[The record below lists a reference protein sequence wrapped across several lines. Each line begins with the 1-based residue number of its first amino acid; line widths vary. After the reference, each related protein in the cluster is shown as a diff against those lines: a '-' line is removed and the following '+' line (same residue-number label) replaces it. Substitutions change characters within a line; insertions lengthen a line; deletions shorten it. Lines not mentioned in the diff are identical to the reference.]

1 MNNREQIA
9 EDRSQTISEILCLR
23 VEGAIRSG
31 MSGLLISRKL
41 TDIVD
46 NLLISAYESAIN
58 QRSQTEN
65 KAEGNKKTK
74 NENPGIDLALVAV
87 GGYGRREI
95 APFSDIDIMLLAK
108 KGDDITVQAAQSL
121 LYRLWDMGINISHSF
136 RTMNECIE
144 DAMKDIRT
152 RTSLVESRFLAGSET
167 LFNEFKQDIYQKLL
181 FKDKKEFIG
190 GILREIERRHR
201 EYGDSVY
208 LLEPNV
214 KEGRGGLRDI
224 HSISWLL
231 KTGLRINDIEG
242 LREILSISDYSH
254 FIKAYDFILKTRLCL
269 HFISKRRNDILSFEF
284 QDETAKNV
292 GLKDTKRFLS
302 SEILMRL
309 YYKKAKNIMDVLSKI
324 VGICSRQYINFPIP
338 VGIKKITDD
347 FYLSK
352 NEIIVKDRS
361 LFRNTDKI
369 FEAFHIYSITGRK
382 FSPQVRDAIRSRFLF
397 INKKTRSSR
406 RAIMYFLDIL
416 KGNRVYETLR
426 EMHDTGILDR
436 FIPEFGRLRHLV
448 IHEPYHRYTVDE
460 HTLLAIRNLEMLKST
475 HHKKL
480 QYLTPILKGV
490 KQETLF
496 LSILLHDIGKGTPEK
511 HHEDYGYRILKG
523 IMERFNIEHNDRQK
537 IEFLVK
543 NHIVL
548 SKLALMRDIDA
559 PETITQLAEIVENEG
574 NLDALYLMT
583 YADMTAVNP
592 NFWTEWKAYLFHDVY
607 IRTKAHLMGITGQY
621 LDITDREIKEFVKN
635 MPDRYLI
642 SNTIDA
648 INIDYQM
655 AIMPADKRP
664 LVSISERE
672 DGTAEFVIV
681 TDDMPGLFSKI
692 VGVLGSRGL
701 NILRARL
708 YTGKDGL
715 VIDKILIS
723 NWRDMWWEGMEEQI
737 KDELRQAIGT
747 RQEAK
752 EVNGSLF
759 MVHGNDERSTV
770 NYERIISPIAG
781 SLLPVS
787 KRFESFIE
795 IDNETS
801 GEYTVLELFSH
812 DRLGLLYDISTR
824 LYTHGIDI
832 VSAVINTE
840 DRVARDVFYLQ
851 HGGDKLNAESV
862 IKVLNSIQA
871 VIV

>member
-1 MNNREQIA
+1 MSQESRVRSQKI
-9 EDRSQTISEILCLR
+9 EDRRQNINELLCDKAEELIKS
-23 VEGAIRSG
+23 GSDGRSTACQ
-31 MSGLLISRKL
+31 LA
-41 TDIVD
+41 DIVD
-46 NLLISAYESAIN
+46 NVLISVYNSE
-58 QRSQTEN
+58 
-65 KAEGNKKTK
+65 
-74 NENPGIDLALVAV
+74 PGTLNSELDLALVAV
-87 GGYGRREI
+87 GGYGRREV
-95 APFSDIDIMLLAK
+95 APYSDIDIMLLAK
-108 KGDDITVQAAQSL
+108 KRDTDSMETAQSV
-121 LYRLWDMGINISHSF
+121 LYHLWDIGLNISHCF
-136 RTMNECIE
+136 RTLNECIE
-144 DAMKDIRT
+144 DAMNDLQT
-152 RTSLVESRFLAGSET
+152 RTSLIESRFLAGNQS
-167 LFNEFKQDIYQKLL
+167 LFDEFRQDVYQKLL
-181 FKDKKEFIG
+181 FKRKREFVG
-190 GILREIERRHR
+190 DILREIERRHR

-224 HSISWLL
+224 HATSWLL
-231 KTGLRINDIEG
+231 KIGLSMTHSRINEIEG
-242 LREILSISDYSH
+242 LREILSANDYKH

-269 HFISKRRNDILSFEF
+269 HYISKRRNDILSFEF
-284 QDETAKNV
+284 QDGTAKNV
-292 GLKDTKRFLS
+292 GLKDTKRFHS

-309 YYKKAKNIMDVLSKI
+309 YYKKAKNIMNVLLK
-324 VGICSRQYINFPIP
+324 VTDICSRQYIDFPIP

-347 FYLSK
+347 FYISK
-352 NEIIVKDRS
+352 NEIIVKDKG

-369 FEAFHIYSITGRK
+369 LEAFHIYSATGKK
-382 FSPQVRDAIRSRFLF
+382 FSPRVRETIRNRFIF

-406 RAIMYFLDIL
+406 KAIMHFMEIL

-460 HTLLAIRNLEMLKST
+460 HTLIAIRNLEMLKNT
-475 HHKKL
+475 HHKKV
-480 QYLTPILKGV
+480 QYLSDILKNV

-559 PETITQLAEIVENEG
+559 PETVTQLAEIVENKD

-592 NFWTEWKAYLFHDVY
+592 DFWTEWKAYLFHDIY
-607 IRTKAHLMGITGQY
+607 NRTRAHLMGITGQY
-621 LDITDREIKEFVKN
+621 LDIQDGKIKEFVKN

-642 SNTIDA
+642 SNTLDA
-648 INIDYQM
+648 INTDYQM
-655 AIMPADKRP
+655 AIMPSDKRP
-664 LVSISERE
+664 LVSISERQ
-672 DGTAEFVIV
+672 DGTAEFTIV

-692 VGVLGSRGL
+692 VGVLGFRGM
-701 NILRARL
+701 NIIRARL

-715 VIDKILIS
+715 VIDKILVS
-723 NWRDMWWEGMEEQI
+723 NWRDMWWQGMEEQI
-737 KDELRQAIGT
+737 KEDMKKAMLQGLGET
-747 RQEAK
+747 
-752 EVNGSLF
+752 SLIHPF
-759 MVHGNDERSTV
+759 A
-770 NYERIISPIAG
+770 YSPIH
-781 SLLPVS
+781 
-787 KRFESFIE
+787 RFTPFVE

-801 GEYTVLELFSH
+801 GEYTILELFSH

-824 LYTHGIDI
+824 LYSHGIDI

-851 HGGDKLNAESV
+851 HVGGKLNAESV
-862 IKVLNSIQA
+862 MNVLNSIQA
-871 VIV
+871 VIL

>member
-1 MNNREQIA
+1 MNDREQIT

-31 MSGLLISRKL
+31 MSGLSISRKL

-58 QRSQTEN
+58 QRAQTEN
-65 KAEGNKKTK
+65 KAEGNKKTE

-108 KGDDITVQAAQSL
+108 KGDDVTVQAAQSL

-214 KEGRGGLRDI
+214 KEGRGGIRDV
-224 HSISWLL
+224 HCISWLL
-231 KTGLRINDIEG
+231 KTSLSTTYVRVNEINGLKN
-242 LREILSISDYSH
+242 LLPSDNYNH
-254 FIKAYDFILKTRLCL
+254 FIKAYDFILKTRISL
-269 HFISKRRNDILSFEF
+269 HHISKRRNDILSFEF
-284 QDETAKNV
+284 QDETAKIM
-292 GLKDTKRFLS
+292 GLKDTKWFMA
-302 SEILMRL
+302 SEIFMRL
-309 YYKKAKNIMDVLSKI
+309 YYKKAKNIMDTLQRI
-324 VGICSRQYINFPIP
+324 ENICSRQYINFFIP
-338 VGIKKITDD
+338 VDVKKITDD

-352 NEIIVKDRS
+352 NEITLKDIN
-361 LFRNTDKI
+361 LLKNTDKI
-369 FEAFHIYSITGRK
+369 FEAFYIYSTTLKK
-382 FSPQVRDAIRSRFLF
+382 FSTQVRDTIKNRFLF
-397 INKKTRSSR
+397 INQKTRSSKK
-406 RAIMYFLDIL
+406 AIMHFMNIL

-460 HTLLAIRNLEMLKST
+460 HTLIAIRNLERLKNT
-475 HHKKL
+475 RHQKL
-480 QYLTPILKGV
+480 QYLSDIMRKV
-490 KQETLF
+490 KQEILF
-496 LSILLHDIGKGTPEK
+496 LSILLHDIGKGIPEK
-511 HHEDYGYRILKG
+511 HHEDYGYRMLKG
-523 IMERFNIEHNDRQK
+523 IMERFNIANDDRQK

-543 NHIVL
+543 NHIVM
-548 SKLALMRDIDA
+548 SKLTLMRDIDA
-559 PETITQLAEIVENEG
+559 PETIAQLAEIVENID
-574 NLDALYLMT
+574 NLNALYLMT

-592 NFWTEWKAYLFHDVY
+592 HFWTEWKAYLFHEMYV
-607 IRTKAHLMGITGQY
+607 RTSAYLIGLKKQY
-621 LDITDREIKEFVKN
+621 LDIHDPKIKEFVKN

-648 INIDYQM
+648 INTDYYLS
-655 AIMPADKRP
+655 ISKKEKPII
-664 LVSISERE
+664 SISERQ
-672 DGTAEFVIV
+672 DGTAELIIIANN
-681 TDDMPGLFSKI
+681 MPGLFAKI
-692 VGVLGSRGL
+692 VGSLGRRGL
-701 NILRARL
+701 NIFRARL
-708 YTGKDGL
+708 YTGINGL

-723 NWRDMWWEGMEEQI
+723 NWKDMWWHGMGEQVKEDI
-737 KDELRQAIGT
+737 KEAIFQGHDKT
-747 RQEAK
+747 F
-752 EVNGSLF
+752 SLHPF
-759 MVHGNDERSTV
+759 TNL
-770 NYERIISPIAG
+770 PIY
-781 SLLPVS
+781 
-787 KRFESFIE
+787 RFAPFIE

-801 GEYTVLELFSH
+801 IEYTILELFSH
-812 DRLGLLYDISTR
+812 DRLGLLYDISMQ
-824 LYTHGIDI
+824 LYKYGIDI
-832 VSAVINTE
+832 ISAIINTE
-840 DRVARDVFYLQ
+840 DGVARDVFYLQ
-851 HGGDKLNAESV
+851 CKGNKLDAELV
-862 IKVLNSIQA
+862 IKVLNSIQ
-871 VIV
+871 IVVLQK

>member
-1 MNNREQIA
+1 MT
-9 EDRSQTISEILCLR
+9 EDRTQSTENRRQNINELLCSRAEELIKSGSDGISAACQ
-23 VEGAIRSG
+23 
-31 MSGLLISRKL
+31 L

-46 NLLISAYESAIN
+46 NVLISTYDLV
-58 QRSQTEN
+58 T
-65 KAEGNKKTK
+65 
-74 NENPGIDLALVAV
+74 NPKSHYASPITQYDLALIAV
-87 GGYGRREI
+87 GGYGRREV
-95 APFSDIDIMLLAK
+95 APYSDIDIMLIAK
-108 KGDDITVQAAQSL
+108 KRDTGSMEIAQSV
-121 LYRLWDMGINISHSF
+121 LYRLWDMGLNISHCF
-136 RTMNECIE
+136 RTLNECIE
-144 DAMKDIRT
+144 DAMSDLQT
-152 RTSLVESRFLAGSET
+152 RTSMIESRFLAGNQ
-167 LFNEFKQDIYQKLL
+167 FIFDEFRRDVYQKLL
-181 FKDKKEFIG
+181 FKKKREFIG
-190 GILREIERRHR
+190 DILREIERRHR

-214 KEGRGGLRDI
+214 KEGRGGMRDI

-231 KTGLRINDIEG
+231 KTGLRINEIEG
-242 LREILSISDYSH
+242 LRKILSANDYKH
-254 FIKAYDFILKTRLCL
+254 FMKSYDFILKTRLCL
-269 HFISKRRNDILSFEF
+269 HYISRRRNDILSLEF

-292 GLKDTKRFLS
+292 GLKDTKCFLS

-309 YYKKAKNIMDVLSKI
+309 YYKKAKNIMDVLSK
-324 VGICSRQYINFPIP
+324 VVDICSRQYVDFPVP

-347 FYLSK
+347 FYISK
-352 NEIIVKDRS
+352 NEIIVKDEG

-369 FEAFHIYSITGRK
+369 IEAFHIYSLTGKK
-382 FSPQVRDAIRSRFLF
+382 FSPHVRETIRSRFLF

-406 RAIMYFLDIL
+406 RAIMHFMDIL

-426 EMHDTGILDR
+426 EMHDTGIIDR

-460 HTLLAIRNLEMLKST
+460 HTLIAIKNLEMLKNT
-475 HHKKL
+475 RHKKV
-480 QYLTPILKGV
+480 QYLADILKNV
-490 KQETLF
+490 KQEILF

-523 IMERFNIEHNDRQK
+523 VMERFNIEQNDRQK

-559 PETITQLAEIVENEG
+559 PETVTQLAEIVENED

-583 YADMTAVNP
+583 YADTTAVNP
-592 NFWTEWKAYLFHDVY
+592 HFWTEWKAYLFHEIY
-607 IRTKAHLMGITGQY
+607 IRTKAHLMGISRQC
-621 LDITDREIKEFVKN
+621 LDITDGKIKEFVKN

-642 SNTIDA
+642 SNTLEA

-655 AIMPADKRP
+655 AVMSEDKRP
-664 LVSISERE
+664 VIAVSERQ
-672 DGTAEFVIV
+672 DGTAEFTIV

-692 VGVLGSRGL
+692 VGVLGFRGL

-708 YTGKDGL
+708 YTGKNGL

-723 NWRDMWWEGMEEQI
+723 NWRDMWWQGMEEQI
-737 KDELRQAIGT
+737 NGDMKKAIGD
-747 RQEAK
+747 RQETTWKKAC
-752 EVNGSLF
+752 NL
-759 MVHGNDERSTV
+759 
-770 NYERIISPIAG
+770 SPIAS

-801 GEYTVLELFSH
+801 GEYTILELFSH
-812 DRLGLLYDISTR
+812 DRLGLLYDISAR
-824 LYTHGIDI
+824 LYAHGIDI

-840 DRVARDVFYLQ
+840 DSVARDVFYLQ
-851 HGGDKLNAESV
+851 HGGSKLNAEYV
-862 IKVLNSIQA
+862 IKVLNLIQA
-871 VIV
+871 VIL